1 MANTAPYE
9 VNVTGTDDE
18 TFMFVIPFENS
29 DGTAFPFAD
38 YEIEYSL
45 KERGGARL
53 LLTQGNGI
61 SIDNGSVVFSAA
73 RPMGR
78 GTYEHGC
85 RVRRIASGQLVQ
97 VFDGAVTIGEG
108 NF

>member
-1 MANTAPYE
+1 MANTSPYE

-29 DGTAFPFAD
+29 DGSAFPFGQ

-45 KERGGARL
+45 THCGSQRL
-53 LLTQGNGI
+53 FLTQADGI
-61 SIDNGSVVFSAA
+61 SIDNGSVIFSSGETI
-73 RPMGR
+73 RK

-85 RVRRIASGQLVQ
+85 RVRRIVSGQLIQ
-97 VFDGAVTIGEG
+97 VFDGTVTIGEG